1 MIDRRIWTFIYEPKV
16 IDEMILNDNI
26 KPVLKKALNEVPNL
40 LLYGNAGLGK
50 GTFTNILLRSTGFDK
65 MWLNASD
72 FTGIDAIRE
81 RVRPFATSM
90 SMTDL
95 KIVVLNEADS
105 LTSGPQGAQK
115 MLRQLMED
123 VQKITR
129 FVLICNY
136 EHNIIDELK
145 SRCGGGIQF
154 DNPPAKE
161 IGKFC
166 LKILKMEK
174 VKYKA
179 EDVISIVQKCYPD
192 IRKTI
197 QVLQLNTINKV
208 LVGSRLSISEDV
220 WKKIFNFMLKQDIEN
235 VRKELKSNYIDYP
248 DLFKYLYENV
258 GEFKEP
264 GGAILL
270 IGEHLNRNT
279 FYPIKEINFMQMFAQ
294 MIFQKVV

>member
-1 MIDRRIWTFIYEPKV
+1 MIDRRIWTFAYEPTT
-16 IDEMILNDNI
+16 IDEMILNDDI
-26 KPVLKKALNEVPNL
+26 KPVLKKALDEVPNL
-40 LLYGNAGLGK
+40 LLYGTAGLGK
-50 GTFTNILLRSTGFDK
+50 GTFTNILLRHTGFDK
-65 MWLNASD
+65 MWINASD
-72 FTGIDAIRE
+72 ATGIDAIRE
-81 RVRPFATSM
+81 RIRPFATSM

-129 FVLICNY
+129 FVLLCNY
-136 EHNIIDELK
+136 EHNIIDEIK
-145 SRCGGGIQF
+145 SRCQTVKI

-161 IGKFC
+161 IGKLC
-166 LKILKMEK
+166 LKILKKEK

-208 LVGSRLSISEDV
+208 LVGSRLSVSEDI
-220 WKKIFNFMLKQDIEN
+220 WKKIFDLMLKQDVEN

-248 DLFKYLYENV
+248 DLYKFLYENA

-270 IGEHLNRNT
+270 VGEHLNRHT
-279 FYPIKEINFMQMFAQ
+279 FYPIKEINFMQMFVQ
-294 MIFQKVV
+294 MIFQKVI

>member
-1 MIDRRIWTFIYEPKV
+1 MIDRRIWTFAYEPTT
-16 IDEMILNDNI
+16 IDEIILNDDI
-26 KPVLKKALNEVPNL
+26 KPVLRKALDEVPNL
-40 LLYGNAGLGK
+40 LLYGTAGLGK
-50 GTFTNILLRSTGFDK
+50 GTFTNILLRHTGFDK
-65 MWLNASD
+65 MWINASD
-72 FTGIDAIRE
+72 ATGIDAIRE
-81 RVRPFATSM
+81 RIRPFATSM
-90 SMTDL
+90 SMSDL

-129 FVLICNY
+129 FILLCNY
-136 EHNIIDELK
+136 EHNIIDEIK
-145 SRCGGGIQF
+145 SRCQTVKI

-161 IGKFC
+161 IGKLC

-197 QVLQLNTINKV
+197 QVLQLNTINKT
-208 LVGSRLSISEDV
+208 LVGSRLSVSEDV
-220 WKKIFNFMLKQDIEN
+220 WKKIFDFMLKQDVEN
-235 VRKELKSNYIDYP
+235 VRKELKSNYIDFP
-248 DLFKYLYENV
+248 DLYKFLYENA

-270 IGEHLNRNT
+270 IGEHLHRNT
-279 FYPIKEINFMQMFAQ
+279 FYPIKEINFMHMFVQ

>member
-1 MIDRRIWTFIYEPKV
+1 MIDRRIWTFAYEPKT
-16 IDEMILNDNI
+16 IDEMILNDDI
-26 KPVLKKALNEVPNL
+26 KPVLQKALDQVPNL

-50 GTFTNILLRSTGFDK
+50 GTFTNIMLRHTGFDK
-65 MWLNASD
+65 MWINASD
-72 FTGIDAIRE
+72 ATGIDAIRE
-81 RVRPFATSM
+81 RIRPFATSM

-129 FVLICNY
+129 FVLLCNY
-136 EHNIIDELK
+136 EHNIIDEIK
-145 SRCGGGIQF
+145 SRCQTIKI

-161 IGKFC
+161 IGKLC
-166 LKILKMEK
+166 LKILKLEK
-174 VKYKA
+174 VEYKA
-179 EDVISIVQKCYPD
+179 EDVIAIVQKCYPD

-197 QVLQLNTINKV
+197 NVLQLNTINKK
-208 LVGSRLSISEDV
+208 LVGSRLSVSEDV
-220 WKKIFNFMLKQDIEN
+220 WKKILMLMLKQDIES

-248 DLFKYLYENV
+248 DLFKYLYENA
-258 GEFKEP
+258 GDFKEP

-270 IGEHLNRNT
+270 VGEHLHRNT
-279 FYPIKEINFMQMFAQ
+279 FYPIKEINFMQMFVQ

>member
-1 MIDRRIWTFIYEPKV
+1 MIDRRIWTFAYEPTT
-16 IDEMILNDNI
+16 IDEMILNDDI
-26 KPVLKKALNEVPNL
+26 KPALKKALDEVPNL
-40 LLYGNAGLGK
+40 LLYGTAGLGK
-50 GTFTNILLRSTGFDK
+50 GTFTNILLRHTGFDK
-65 MWLNASD
+65 MWINASD
-72 FTGIDAIRE
+72 ATGIDAVRE
-81 RVRPFATSM
+81 RIRPFATSM
-90 SMTDL
+90 SMSDL

-129 FVLICNY
+129 FVLLCNY
-136 EHNIIDELK
+136 EHNIIDEIK
-145 SRCGGGIQF
+145 SRCQTVKI

-161 IGKFC
+161 IGKLC
-166 LKILKMEK
+166 LKILKREK

-208 LVGSRLSISEDV
+208 LVGSRLSVSEDV
-220 WKKIFNFMLKQDIEN
+220 WKKIFDFMLRQDVEN

-248 DLFKYLYENV
+248 DLYKFLYENA

-270 IGEHLNRNT
+270 VGEHLHRNT
-279 FYPIKEINFMQMFAQ
+279 FYPIKEINFMHMFVQ

>member
-1 MIDRRIWTFIYEPKV
+1 MIDRRIWTFAYEPTT
-16 IDEMILNDNI
+16 IDEMILNDDI
-26 KPVLKKALNEVPNL
+26 KPVLKKALDEVPNL
-40 LLYGNAGLGK
+40 LLYGTAGLGK
-50 GTFTNILLRSTGFDK
+50 GTFTNILLRHTGFDK
-65 MWLNASD
+65 MWINASD
-72 FTGIDAIRE
+72 ATGIDAIRE
-81 RVRPFATSM
+81 RIRPFATSM
-90 SMTDL
+90 SMSDL

-129 FVLICNY
+129 FVLLCNY
-136 EHNIIDELK
+136 EHNIIDEIK
-145 SRCGGGIQF
+145 SRCQTVKI

-161 IGKFC
+161 IGKLC
-166 LKILKMEK
+166 LKILKKEK

-208 LVGSRLSISEDV
+208 LVGSRLSVSEDI
-220 WKKIFNFMLKQDIEN
+220 WKKIFDLMLKQDVEN

-248 DLFKYLYENV
+248 DLYKFLYENA

-270 IGEHLNRNT
+270 VGEHLNRHT
-279 FYPIKEINFMQMFAQ
+279 FYPIKEINFMQMFVQ
-294 MIFQKVV
+294 MIFQKVI

>member
-1 MIDRRIWTFIYEPKV
+1 MIDRRIWTFAYEPTT
-16 IDEMILNDNI
+16 IDEMILNDDI
-26 KPVLKKALNEVPNL
+26 KPALKKALDEVPNL
-40 LLYGNAGLGK
+40 LLYGTAGLGK
-50 GTFTNILLRSTGFDK
+50 GTFTNILLRHTGFDK
-65 MWLNASD
+65 MWINASD
-72 FTGIDAIRE
+72 ATGIDAVRE
-81 RVRPFATSM
+81 RIRPFATSM
-90 SMTDL
+90 SMSDL

-129 FVLICNY
+129 FVLLCNY
-136 EHNIIDELK
+136 EHNIIDEIK
-145 SRCGGGIQF
+145 SRCQTVKI

-161 IGKFC
+161 IGKLC
-166 LKILKMEK
+166 LKILKREK

-208 LVGSRLSISEDV
+208 LVGSRLSVSEDV
-220 WKKIFNFMLKQDIEN
+220 WKKIFDFMLRQDVEN
-235 VRKELKSNYIDYP
+235 VRKELKSNYIDFP
-248 DLFKYLYENV
+248 DLYKFLYENA

-270 IGEHLNRNT
+270 VGEHLHRNT
-279 FYPIKEINFMQMFAQ
+279 FYPIKEINFMHMFVQ

>member
-1 MIDRRIWTFIYEPKV
+1 
-16 IDEMILNDNI
+16 
-26 KPVLKKALNEVPNL
+26 
-40 LLYGNAGLGK
+40 
-50 GTFTNILLRSTGFDK
+50 
-65 MWLNASD
+65 MWINASD
-72 FTGIDAIRE
+72 ATGIDAIRE
-81 RVRPFATSM
+81 RIRPFATSM

-129 FVLICNY
+129 FVLLCNY
-136 EHNIIDELK
+136 EHNIIDEIK
-145 SRCGGGIQF
+145 SRCQTIKI

-161 IGKFC
+161 IGKLC
-166 LKILKMEK
+166 LKILKLEK

-179 EDVISIVQKCYPD
+179 EDVIAIVQKCYPD

-197 QVLQLNTINKV
+197 NVLQLNTINKK
-208 LVGSRLSISEDV
+208 LVGSRLSVSEDV
-220 WKKIFNFMLKQDIEN
+220 WKKILMLMLKQDVES

-248 DLFKYLYENV
+248 DLFKYLYENA

-270 IGEHLNRNT
+270 VGEHLNRNT
-279 FYPIKEINFMQMFAQ
+279 FYPIKEINFMQMFVQ

>member
-1 MIDRRIWTFIYEPKV
+1 MIDRKLWPFAYEPKT

-26 KPVLKKALNEVPNL
+26 KPILKKALDEVPNL
-40 LLYGNAGLGK
+40 LLYGTAGIGK
-50 GTFTNILLRSTGFDK
+50 GTFTNILLRHTGFDK
-65 MWLNASD
+65 MWINASD
-72 FTGIDAIRE
+72 ATGIDAIRE
-81 RVRPFATSM
+81 RIRPFATSM

-115 MLRQLMED
+115 MLRQLIED

-129 FVLICNY
+129 FILICNY

-145 SRCGGGIQF
+145 SRCPPIKF

-161 IGKFC
+161 IGKLC
-166 LKILKMEK
+166 LKILKLEK

-179 EDVISIVQKCYPD
+179 EDVITIVQKCYPD

-197 QVLQLNTINKV
+197 EVLQLNTINKV
-208 LVGSRLSISEDV
+208 LVGAKLSASEDV
-220 WKKIFNFMLKQDIEN
+220 WKKILMLMLKQDVES

-248 DLFKYLYENV
+248 DLFKYLYENA

-270 IGEHLNRNT
+270 VGEHLNRNT
-279 FYPIKEINFMQMFAQ
+279 FYPIKEINFMQMFVQ

>member
-1 MIDRRIWTFIYEPKV
+1 MIDRRIWTFIYEPKT
-16 IDEMILNDNI
+16 IDEMILNEDI
-26 KPVLKKALNEVPNL
+26 KPILKEALDKVPNL
-40 LLYGNAGLGK
+40 LLYGTAGIGK
-50 GTFTNILLRSTGFDK
+50 GTFANIFLRHTGFDK
-65 MWLNASD
+65 MWINASD
-72 FTGIDAIRE
+72 ETGIDSIRE
-81 RVRPFATSM
+81 RIRPFATSM

-95 KIVVLNEADS
+95 KIIVLNEADS

-115 MLRQLMED
+115 MLRQLIED

-129 FVLICNY
+129 FILLCNY
-136 EHNIIDELK
+136 EHNIIDEIK
-145 SRCGGGIQF
+145 SRCQTIKF

-166 LKILKMEK
+166 LKILKRER
-174 VKYKA
+174 VKHEIK
-179 EDVISIVQKCYPD
+179 DVISIVQKCYPD

-197 QVLQLNTINKV
+197 QVLQLNTINKH
-208 LVGSRLSISEDV
+208 LVGSKLSVSEDI
-220 WKKIFNFMLKQDIEN
+220 WKKILLMMVKQDVEN

-248 DLFKYLYENV
+248 DLYKYLYENA

-279 FYPIKEINFMQMFAQ
+279 FYPIKEINFMHMFVQ

>member
-1 MIDRRIWTFIYEPKV
+1 MIDRRIWTFAYEPTT
-16 IDEMILNDNI
+16 IDEMILNDDI
-26 KPVLKKALNEVPNL
+26 KPALKKALDEVPNL
-40 LLYGNAGLGK
+40 LLYGTAGLGK
-50 GTFTNILLRSTGFDK
+50 GTFTNILLRHTGFDK
-65 MWLNASD
+65 MWINASD
-72 FTGIDAIRE
+72 ATGIDAVRE
-81 RVRPFATSM
+81 RIRPFATSM
-90 SMTDL
+90 SMSDL

-129 FVLICNY
+129 FVLLCNY
-136 EHNIIDELK
+136 EHNIIDEIK
-145 SRCGGGIQF
+145 SRCQTVKI

-161 IGKFC
+161 IGKLC
-166 LKILKMEK
+166 LKILKREK

-208 LVGSRLSISEDV
+208 LVGSRLSVSEDV
-220 WKKIFNFMLKQDIEN
+220 WKKIFDFMLKQDVEN
-235 VRKELKSNYIDYP
+235 VRKELKSNYIDFP
-248 DLFKYLYENV
+248 DLYKFLYENA

-270 IGEHLNRNT
+270 IGEHLHRNT
-279 FYPIKEINFMQMFAQ
+279 FYPIKEINFMHMFVQ

>member
-1 MIDRRIWTFIYEPKV
+1 MIDRRIWTFAYEPTT
-16 IDEMILNDNI
+16 IDEMILNDDI
-26 KPVLKKALNEVPNL
+26 KPALKKALDEVPNL
-40 LLYGNAGLGK
+40 LLYGTAGLGK
-50 GTFTNILLRSTGFDK
+50 GTFTNILLRHTGFDK
-65 MWLNASD
+65 MWINASD
-72 FTGIDAIRE
+72 ATGIDAVRE
-81 RVRPFATSM
+81 RIRPFATSM
-90 SMTDL
+90 SMSDL

-129 FVLICNY
+129 FVLLCNY
-136 EHNIIDELK
+136 EHNIIDEIK
-145 SRCGGGIQF
+145 SRCQTVKI

-161 IGKFC
+161 IGKLC
-166 LKILKMEK
+166 LKILKREK

-208 LVGSRLSISEDV
+208 LVGSRLSVSEDV
-220 WKKIFNFMLKQDIEN
+220 WKKIFDFMLKQDVEN

-248 DLFKYLYENV
+248 DLYKFLYENA

-270 IGEHLNRNT
+270 VGEHLHRNT
-279 FYPIKEINFMQMFAQ
+279 FYPIKEINFMHMFVQ

>member
-1 MIDRRIWTFIYEPKV
+1 M
-16 IDEMILNDNI
+16 
-26 KPVLKKALNEVPNL
+26 
-40 LLYGNAGLGK
+40 LLYGTAGVGK

-65 MWLNASD
+65 MWINASD
-72 FTGIDAIRE
+72 ATGIDAIRE
-81 RVRPFATSM
+81 RIRPFATSM

-115 MLRQLMED
+115 MLRQLIED
-123 VQKITR
+123 VHKITR

-145 SRCGGGIQF
+145 SRCPPIKF
-154 DNPPAKE
+154 DNPPAKDV
-161 IGKFC
+161 GKLC
-166 LKILKMEK
+166 LKILKLEK
-174 VKYKA
+174 VRYKA
-179 EDVISIVQKCYPD
+179 EDVIAIVQKCYPD

-208 LVGSRLSISEDV
+208 LTGSRISMSEGV
-220 WKKIFNFMLKQDIEN
+220 WKKILGLMLKQDVEN

-248 DLFKYLYENV
+248 DLYKYIYEHA

-270 IGEHLNRNT
+270 AGEHLHRNT
-279 FYPIKEINFMQMFAQ
+279 FYPIKEINFMHMFIQ

>member
-1 MIDRRIWTFIYEPKV
+1 MIDRRIWTFAYEPTT
-16 IDEMILNDNI
+16 IDEMILNDDI
-26 KPVLKKALNEVPNL
+26 KPALKKALDEVPNL
-40 LLYGNAGLGK
+40 LLYGTAGLGK
-50 GTFTNILLRSTGFDK
+50 GTFTNILLRHTGFDK
-65 MWLNASD
+65 MWINASD
-72 FTGIDAIRE
+72 ATGIDAVRE
-81 RVRPFATSM
+81 RIRPFATSM
-90 SMTDL
+90 SMSDL

-129 FVLICNY
+129 FVLLCNY
-136 EHNIIDELK
+136 EHNIIDEIK
-145 SRCGGGIQF
+145 SRCQTVKI

-161 IGKFC
+161 IGKLC
-166 LKILKMEK
+166 LKILKREK

-179 EDVISIVQKCYPD
+179 EDVIAIVQKCYPD

-208 LVGSRLSISEDV
+208 LVGSRLSVSEDV
-220 WKKIFNFMLKQDIEN
+220 WKKIFDFMLKQDVEN
-235 VRKELKSNYIDYP
+235 VRKELKSNYIDFP
-248 DLFKYLYENV
+248 DLYKFLYENA

-270 IGEHLNRNT
+270 IGEHLHRNT
-279 FYPIKEINFMQMFAQ
+279 FYPIKEINFMHMFVQ

>member
-1 MIDRRIWTFIYEPKV
+1 MIDRRIWTFAYEPTT
-16 IDEMILNDNI
+16 IDEMILNDDI
-26 KPVLKKALNEVPNL
+26 KPALKKALDEVPNL
-40 LLYGNAGLGK
+40 LLYGTAGLGK
-50 GTFTNILLRSTGFDK
+50 GTFTNILLRHTGFDK
-65 MWLNASD
+65 MWINASD
-72 FTGIDAIRE
+72 ATGIDAVRE
-81 RVRPFATSM
+81 RIRPFATSM
-90 SMTDL
+90 SMSDL

-129 FVLICNY
+129 FVLLCNY
-136 EHNIIDELK
+136 EHNIIDEIK
-145 SRCGGGIQF
+145 SRCQTVKI

-161 IGKFC
+161 IGKLC
-166 LKILKMEK
+166 LKILKREK

-179 EDVISIVQKCYPD
+179 EDVIAIVQKCYPD

-208 LVGSRLSISEDV
+208 LVGSRLSVSEDV
-220 WKKIFNFMLKQDIEN
+220 WKKIFDFMLRQDVEN

-248 DLFKYLYENV
+248 DLYKFLYENA

-270 IGEHLNRNT
+270 VGEHLHRNT
-279 FYPIKEINFMQMFAQ
+279 FYPIKEINFMHMFVQ

>member
-1 MIDRRIWTFIYEPKV
+1 MIDRKIWTFAYEPKT
-16 IDEMILNDNI
+16 IDEMILNDDI
-26 KPVLKKALNEVPNL
+26 KPTLKKALDEVPNM
-40 LLYGNAGLGK
+40 LLYGTPGVGK

-65 MWLNASD
+65 MWINASD
-72 FTGIDAIRE
+72 ATGIDAIRE
-81 RVRPFATSM
+81 RIRPFATSM

-115 MLRQLMED
+115 MLRQLIED

-136 EHNIIDELK
+136 EHNIIDEIK
-145 SRCGGGIQF
+145 SRCPPIKF

-161 IGKFC
+161 IGKLC
-166 LKILKMEK
+166 LKILKLEK

-179 EDVISIVQKCYPD
+179 EDVIAIVQKCYPD

-208 LVGSRLSISEDV
+208 LTGSRISMSEGV
-220 WKKIFNFMLKQDIEN
+220 WKKILSLMLAKDVEN

-248 DLFKYLYENV
+248 ELYKYLFENA

-270 IGEHLNRNT
+270 VGEHLHRNT
-279 FYPIKEINFMQMFAQ
+279 FYPIKEINFMHMFVQMV
-294 MIFQKVV
+294 FQKVV

>member
-1 MIDRRIWTFIYEPKV
+1 MIDRRIWTFAYEPTT
-16 IDEMILNDNI
+16 IDEMILNDDI
-26 KPVLKKALNEVPNL
+26 KPVLKKALEEVPNL

-50 GTFTNILLRSTGFDK
+50 GTFTNIMLRHTGFDK
-65 MWLNASD
+65 MWINASD
-72 FTGIDAIRE
+72 ATGIDAIRE
-81 RVRPFATSM
+81 RIRPFATSM

-129 FVLICNY
+129 FVLLCNY
-136 EHNIIDELK
+136 EHNIIDEIK
-145 SRCGGGIQF
+145 SRCQTIKI

-161 IGKFC
+161 IGKLC
-166 LKILKMEK
+166 LKILKLEK

-179 EDVISIVQKCYPD
+179 EDVIAIVQKCYPD

-197 QVLQLNTINKV
+197 NVLQLNTINKK
-208 LVGSRLSISEDV
+208 LVGSRLSVSEDV
-220 WKKIFNFMLKQDIEN
+220 WKKILMLMLKQDVES

-248 DLFKYLYENV
+248 DLFKYLYENA

-270 IGEHLNRNT
+270 VGEHLNRNT
-279 FYPIKEINFMQMFAQ
+279 FYPIKEINFMQMFVQ

>member
-1 MIDRRIWTFIYEPKV
+1 MIDRRIWTFAYEPTT
-16 IDEMILNDNI
+16 IDEMILNDDI
-26 KPVLKKALNEVPNL
+26 KPALKKALDEVPNL
-40 LLYGNAGLGK
+40 LLYGTAGLGK
-50 GTFTNILLRSTGFDK
+50 GTFTNILLRHTGFDK
-65 MWLNASD
+65 MWINASD
-72 FTGIDAIRE
+72 ATGIDAVRE
-81 RVRPFATSM
+81 RIRPFATSM
-90 SMTDL
+90 SMSDL

-129 FVLICNY
+129 FVLLCNY
-136 EHNIIDELK
+136 EHNIIDEIK
-145 SRCGGGIQF
+145 SRCQTVKI

-161 IGKFC
+161 IGKLC
-166 LKILKMEK
+166 LKILKREK

-179 EDVISIVQKCYPD
+179 EDVIAIVQKCYPD

-208 LVGSRLSISEDV
+208 LVGSRLSVSEDV
-220 WKKIFNFMLKQDIEN
+220 WKKIFDFMLKQDVEN
-235 VRKELKSNYIDYP
+235 VRKELKSNYIDFP
-248 DLFKYLYENV
+248 DLYKFLYENA

-279 FYPIKEINFMQMFAQ
+279 FYPIKEINFMHMFVQ

>member
-1 MIDRRIWTFIYEPKV
+1 
-16 IDEMILNDNI
+16 
-26 KPVLKKALNEVPNL
+26 
-40 LLYGNAGLGK
+40 
-50 GTFTNILLRSTGFDK
+50 
-65 MWLNASD
+65 
-72 FTGIDAIRE
+72 
-81 RVRPFATSM
+81 M

-129 FVLICNY
+129 FVLLCNY
-136 EHNIIDELK
+136 EHNIIDEIK
-145 SRCGGGIQF
+145 SRCQTIKI

-161 IGKFC
+161 IGKLC
-166 LKILKMEK
+166 LKILKLEK
-174 VKYKA
+174 VEYKA
-179 EDVISIVQKCYPD
+179 EDVIAIVQKCYPD

-197 QVLQLNTINKV
+197 NVLQLNTINKK
-208 LVGSRLSISEDV
+208 LVGSRLSVSEDV
-220 WKKIFNFMLKQDIEN
+220 WKKILMLMLKQDIES

-248 DLFKYLYENV
+248 DLFKYLYENA
-258 GEFKEP
+258 GDFKEP

-270 IGEHLNRNT
+270 VGEHLHRNT
-279 FYPIKEINFMQMFAQ
+279 FYPIKEINFMQMFVQ

>member
-1 MIDRRIWTFIYEPKV
+1 MIDRRIWTFAYEPTT
-16 IDEMILNDNI
+16 IDEMILNDDI
-26 KPVLKKALNEVPNL
+26 KPALKKALDEVPNL
-40 LLYGNAGLGK
+40 LLYGTAGLGK
-50 GTFTNILLRSTGFDK
+50 GTFTNILLRHTGFDK
-65 MWLNASD
+65 MWINASD
-72 FTGIDAIRE
+72 ATGIDAVRE
-81 RVRPFATSM
+81 RIRPFATSM
-90 SMTDL
+90 SMSDL

-129 FVLICNY
+129 FVLLCNY
-136 EHNIIDELK
+136 EHNIIDEIK
-145 SRCGGGIQF
+145 SRCQTVKI

-161 IGKFC
+161 IGKLC
-166 LKILKMEK
+166 LKILKREK

-179 EDVISIVQKCYPD
+179 EDVIAIVQKCYPD

-208 LVGSRLSISEDV
+208 LVGSRLSVSEDV
-220 WKKIFNFMLKQDIEN
+220 WKKIFDFMLKQDVEN

-248 DLFKYLYENV
+248 DLYKFLYENA

-270 IGEHLNRNT
+270 VGEHLHRNT
-279 FYPIKEINFMQMFAQ
+279 FYPIKEINFMHMFVQ

>member
-1 MIDRRIWTFIYEPKV
+1 MIDRRIWTFAYEPKT
-16 IDEMILNDNI
+16 IDEMILNDDI
-26 KPVLKKALNEVPNL
+26 KPVLQKALDEVPNL

-50 GTFTNILLRSTGFDK
+50 GTFTNIMLRHTGFDK
-65 MWLNASD
+65 MWINASD
-72 FTGIDAIRE
+72 ATGIDAIRE
-81 RVRPFATSM
+81 RIRPFATSM

-129 FVLICNY
+129 FVLLCNY
-136 EHNIIDELK
+136 EHNIIDEIK
-145 SRCGGGIQF
+145 SRCQTIKI

-161 IGKFC
+161 IGKLC
-166 LKILKMEK
+166 LKILKLEK

-179 EDVISIVQKCYPD
+179 EDVIAIVQKCYPD

-197 QVLQLNTINKV
+197 NVLQLNTINRN
-208 LVGSRLSISEDV
+208 LVGSRLSVSEDV
-220 WKKIFNFMLKQDIEN
+220 WKKVLMLMLKQDVES

-248 DLFKYLYENV
+248 DLFKYLYENA
-258 GEFKEP
+258 GDFKEP

-270 IGEHLNRNT
+270 VGEHLHRNT
-279 FYPIKEINFMQMFAQ
+279 FYPIKEINFMQMFVQ

>member
-1 MIDRRIWTFIYEPKV
+1 MIDRRIWTFAYEPTT
-16 IDEMILNDNI
+16 IDECILNEDI
-26 KPVLKKALNEVPNL
+26 KPILKKALDEVPNL
-40 LLYGNAGLGK
+40 LLYGTAGLGK
-50 GTFTNILLRSTGFDK
+50 GTFTNILLRHTGFDK
-65 MWLNASD
+65 MWINASD
-72 FTGIDAIRE
+72 ATGIDAIRE
-81 RVRPFATSM
+81 RIRPFATSM
-90 SMTDL
+90 SMSDL

-129 FVLICNY
+129 FILLCNY
-136 EHNIIDELK
+136 EHNIIDEIK
-145 SRCGGGIQF
+145 SRCQTVKI

-161 IGKFC
+161 IGRFC
-166 LKILKMEK
+166 LKILKKEK
-174 VKYKA
+174 VKYKS
-179 EDVISIVQKCYPD
+179 EDLISIVQKCYPD

-208 LVGSRLSISEDV
+208 LVGSRLSVSEDV
-220 WKKIFNFMLKQDIEN
+220 WKKILVLMLKQDVEN

-248 DLFKYLYENV
+248 DLYKFLYENA

-270 IGEHLNRNT
+270 VGEHLHRNT
-279 FYPIKEINFMQMFAQ
+279 FYPIKEINFMQMFVQ
-294 MIFQKVV
+294 MIFQKVI

>member
-1 MIDRRIWTFIYEPKV
+1 MIDRRIWTFAYEPTT
-16 IDEMILNDNI
+16 IDEMILNDDI
-26 KPVLKKALNEVPNL
+26 KPALKKALDQVPNL
-40 LLYGNAGLGK
+40 LLYGTAGIGK
-50 GTFTNILLRSTGFDK
+50 GTFTNILLRHTGFDK
-65 MWLNASD
+65 MWINASD
-72 FTGIDAIRE
+72 ATGIDAVRE
-81 RVRPFATSM
+81 RIRPFATSM
-90 SMTDL
+90 SMSDL

-129 FVLICNY
+129 FILICNY
-136 EHNIIDELK
+136 EHNIIDEIK
-145 SRCGGGIQF
+145 SRCPPIKF

-161 IGKFC
+161 IGKLC
-166 LKILKMEK
+166 LKILKKEK

-197 QVLQLNTINKV
+197 QVLQLNTINKT
-208 LVGSRLSISEDV
+208 LVGSRLSVSEDV
-220 WKKIFNFMLKQDIEN
+220 WKKIFSLMLKQDVEN
-235 VRKELKSNYIDYP
+235 VRKELKSNYIDFP
-248 DLFKYLYENV
+248 DLYKYLYENA

-270 IGEHLNRNT
+270 IGEHLHRNT
-279 FYPIKEINFMQMFAQ
+279 FYPIKEINFMHMFVQ